1 MKKVFIAVTVFLAI
15 STQNIFA
22 AKGLEKFSKENISR
36 EIIRSIRVPD
46 FITENSAINEV
57 RAIVQVDKN
66 GLVKV
71 FETNS
76 ANEELKQYVLGE
88 LKKIRLNTEATE
100 KFVLVVKFRID

>member
-1 MKKVFIAVTVFLAI
+1 MKKVFITIAVLVATG
-15 STQNIFA
+15 TQNIFA
-22 AKGLEKFSKENISR
+22 AKGLEKVSKENISR

-46 FITENSAINEV
+46 FITENSVVNEV

-76 ANEELKQYVLGE
+76 ANEELKQYVLNE
-88 LKKIRLNTEATE
+88 LQKIKLSADATE